1 MMQKL
6 FCDIDGTVNT
16 HWNRIRKFTAD
27 GQCDWTK
34 AFSKDEVLKDEVLP
48 GSIEALSEFSKYY
61 EIHFLTARPF
71 NSAYDITKEW
81 LDTNGFEY
89 SSLIVVNNPF
99 DKLRYVMEPNCLF
112 IDDLSRK
119 HETNEPYKILY
130 WDVIHELNKS
140 NVDYELFK
148 NNWKDIIKRRLHK

>member
-1 MMQKL
+1 MKKL
-6 FCDIDGTVNT
+6 FCDIDSTINN
-16 HWNRIRKFTAD
+16 HWMRIKRCSDDNK
-27 GQCDWTK
+27 CDWNK
-34 AFSKDEVLKDEVLP
+34 AFSRAEILKDEVLP
-48 GSIEALSEFSKYY
+48 NSIDCLMQFSKLY
-61 EIHFLTARPF
+61 EVHFLTARPF
-71 NSAYDITKEW
+71 NNAYDITKEW

-99 DKLRYVMEPNCLF
+99 DKLRYVTEPNCLF

-130 WDVIHELNKS
+130 WDVIHELNRL

-148 NNWKDIIKRRLHK
+148 NNWQEITRRRLS

>member
-1 MMQKL
+1 MQKL

-16 HWNRIRKFTAD
+16 HWNRIRKFTLD
-27 GQCDWTK
+27 GRCDWIK
-34 AFSKDEVLKDEVLP
+34 AFSKEEVLKDEVLP
-48 GSIEALSEFSKYY
+48 GSIQALSEFSKYY

>member
-71 NSAYDITKEW
+71 NNAYDITKEW

-89 SSLIVVNNPF
+89 SSIIVVNTPF
-99 DKLRYVMEPNCLF
+99 DKLRYVTEPHCLF

-130 WDVIHELNKS
+130 WDVIHELNRL

-148 NNWKDIIKRRLHK
+148 NNWQEITRRRLS